1 MRESRMTDSTLL
13 FSSAGAFL
21 AGVVSFLS
29 PCVLPLVPAYVSYI
43 AGETLAGEL
52 RASARRRLHTLA
64 LSAWFVLGF
73 SAVFIALGASATTL
87 GRALLRYRY
96 EANLIG
102 GAIVIL
108 FGLLTLGLTRHLA
121 WFGRDIRFHPQV
133 VGGRPLA
140 AFGLG
145 IAFGFGWTPCIGP
158 VLGAFLTI
166 SATHE
171 SMEQGVAL
179 LSAYAAGLGLPFLL
193 SALFT
198 DRLLA
203 KLRALRSVGRK
214 LQIFAGGIMV
224 LMGLAMMTG
233 TLTSFAFWL
242 LQTFPV
248 LGRIG

>member
-1 MRESRMTDSTLL
+1 M
-13 FSSAGAFL
+13 
-21 AGVVSFLS
+21 
-29 PCVLPLVPAYVSYI
+29 
-43 AGETLAGEL
+43 
-52 RASARRRLHTLA
+52 
-64 LSAWFVLGF
+64 
-73 SAVFIALGASATTL
+73 
-87 GRALLRYRY
+87 
-96 EANLIG
+96 
-102 GAIVIL
+102 
-108 FGLLTLGLTRHLA
+108 
-121 WFGRDIRFHPQV
+121 
-133 VGGRPLA
+133 
-140 AFGLG
+140 
-145 IAFGFGWTPCIGP
+145 
-158 VLGAFLTI
+158 
-166 SATHE
+166 
-171 SMEQGVAL
+171 